1 MLALNINTLSIL
13 EAIKID
19 CAGTV
24 EHNNNGEE
32 KQMERNGNL
41 NFNHEINLEIGLL
54 IESCWC
60 WLRNILIKFKNKNSS
75 NPSIGEDNCR
85 IRGDSISICNI
96 YKSFKPIM
104 ERLLE
109 ISNDDNTIGG
119 DDGGRKINQN
129 FKQKLNDHL
138 LAKFKRLNVNNDG
151 HRS

>member
-1 MLALNINTLSIL
+1 MLALNINTLFIL

-19 CAGTV
+19 CDGTV
-24 EHNNNGEE
+24 EHNNGED
-32 KQMERNGNL
+32 KQMEKNVNL
-41 NFNHEINLEIGLL
+41 NFNNEIRLEIGLL

-60 WLRNILIKFKNKNSS
+60 WLRNILIKFKNENSF
-75 NPSIGEDNCR
+75 NPSIGEHNCR
-85 IRGDSISICNI
+85 IRFDSISACNI

-109 ISNDDNTIGG
+109 ISNDNKIGSG
-119 DDGGRKINQN
+119 DGGRKINQN

-138 LAKFKRLNVNNDG
+138 LAKFERLNVNDD